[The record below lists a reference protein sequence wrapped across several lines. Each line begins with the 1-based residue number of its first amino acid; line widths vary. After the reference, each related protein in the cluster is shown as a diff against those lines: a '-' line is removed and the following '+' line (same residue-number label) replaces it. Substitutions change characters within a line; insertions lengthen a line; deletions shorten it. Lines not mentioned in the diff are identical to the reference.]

1 MLGFVAAEVSG
12 ARREEGSGA
21 ENPGF
26 EFRVF
31 GFRRLGVLGFGL
43 MALIRGSQ
51 NWGGGGTGTPQWH
64 IERRT
69 QETGTVL
76 VAAGILGNYHIR
88 YMFVRGPHNK
98 EYFILGPYVL

>member
-21 ENPGF
+21 ENSGF

-51 NWGGGGTGTPQWH
+51 NWGGGGGGGYGHSTMAHRAPHSRDWH
-64 IERRT
+64 CARCRRYF
-69 QETGTVL
+69 GKLPYKVL
-76 VAAGILGNYHIR
+76 RLHVW
-88 YMFVRGPHNK
+88 
-98 EYFILGPYVL
+98 